1 MKSKILLSITVTAL
15 AVLFSACEKQVSIT
29 GISVDPGTVTLTEE
43 GQIDTLT
50 ATLTPADAKG
60 DVVWAS
66 SNTAVATV
74 TGDGLTAVVTA
85 VGKGTAKIT
94 ATADIFTAECSV
106 TVNIED
112 GNGGGDGEGTEES
125 PYTVEEAIANQGA
138 FKWVEGYIVGY
149 VNGLGIAD
157 AAFGVPT
164 EAQTEILIA
173 ASATET
179 NTANCL
185 PVQLPSGAVRTG
197 LELFANPTNLGKS
210 VKLYGSLEAYFGQ
223 PGLKNTSYFEL
234 EGGTTGGTKPVDTSG
249 ALFNETMLTQ
259 TSFDKFTAHSVTG
272 TQVWKFDS
280 RYGAV
285 MTGYDDVAKASY
297 ANEDWLISPAIDL
310 SGKSN
315 VKLSFEH
322 ARGPKGSI
330 TVGVTEGYY
339 TVWVSNNYNSG
350 APSTATWTEITGVVH
365 GTTAWGYVS
374 SGQLAIPAANLAA
387 NAKIAFKYLSISGA
401 SATWEIK
408 NVLVK

>member
-1 MKSKILLSITVTAL
+1 MKVTVQNTL
-15 AVLFSACEKQVSIT
+15 RTIIKQVSIT
-29 GISVDPGTVTLTEE
+29 GIAIDPGTLTLTEVD
-43 GQIDTLT
+43 QTSTLT
-50 ATLTPADAKG
+50 ATLAPADAKG
-60 DVVWAS
+60 PVVWAS

-85 VGKGTAKIT
+85 IGDGTAKIT
-94 ATADIFTAECSV
+94 ATADIFTAECTV
-106 TVNIED
+106 TVNID
-112 GNGGGDGEGTEES
+112 NGGGGDDDGEGTEES
-125 PYTVEEAIANQGA
+125 PYTVEEAIANQGSQ
-138 FKWVEGYIVGY
+138 KWVEGYIVGY
-149 VNGLGIAD
+149 VNGLSIDD

-179 NTANCL
+179 NVANCL

-223 PGLKNTSYFEL
+223 PGMRGTSYYEL
-234 EGGTTGGTKPVDTSG
+234 EGGTTGGTKPLDTTG
-249 ALFNETMLTQ
+249 AVLNESLLTQ
-259 TSFDKFTAHSVTG
+259 ASYDKFTAFSVTG

-285 MTGYDDVAKASY
+285 MTGYDSGTSY
-297 ANEDWLISPAIDL
+297 ANEDWLISPAFDL
-310 SGKSN
+310 TGKTN

-322 ARGPKGSI
+322 ARGPAGSI
-330 TVGVTEGYY
+330 NIGVTEGYY
-339 TVWVSNNYNSG
+339 TVWVSNNYSSG

-365 GTTAWGYVS
+365 GTVAWGYVS
-374 SGQLAIPAANLAA
+374 SGQLSIPTGNLAS
-387 NAKIAFKYLSISGA
+387 NAKIAFKYLSIEGA